1 MLVGSR
7 APLRIVPRE
16 GEPHPADDAL
26 ADALVAGEPWAATA
40 MWNKHSPMV
49 YRFLQRSLG
58 LAADVEDLTQDVFLG
73 VYSNVRNLRNRDALR
88 SFILSVAIRKLRSEL
103 RLRRLRNIFQLTRFD
118 QLPDQPV
125 PPLDAESRQALRHFY
140 AILDRLGAQER
151 CAFVLRHM
159 EGLKLE
165 EVAEALE
172 VSLATAKRRL
182 QRASAFVSRQVER
195 DPSLTPYAGRMSG
208 GPDGS

>member
-1 MLVGSR
+1 MSAGSR
-7 APLRIVPRE
+7 APLRLVPHE
-16 GEPHPADDAL
+16 GESHPADDVL

-49 YRFLQRSLG
+49 YRFLRRALG
-58 LAADVEDLTQDVFLG
+58 LAADVEDLTQDVFFS
-73 VYSNVRNLRNRDALR
+73 VFSNVGSLRNRDALR

-103 RLRRLRNIFQLTRFD
+103 RLRRLRSIFQLTRFD

-125 PPLDAESRQALRHFY
+125 PALDAESRQALRRFY

-151 CAFVLRHM
+151 SAFVLRHM

-165 EVAEALE
+165 EVADALE

-182 QRASAFVSRQVER
+182 QRASAFVSRHVER
-195 DPSLTPYAGRMSG
+195 DPSLAPYAARVSG
-208 GPDGS
+208 GQHGT